1 MSALIPSIL
10 KKRITFLRL
19 PIKVCSGYKIYAVF
33 KDDTYASGTRTELLE
48 EIDNPVEPSPVI
60 KKVKLEKVEE
70 PTWKLP
76 NDAYYD
82 RDHKFFLIKDDRY
95 LSTMVTS
102 YNRVT
107 RLMSI
112 DTALEDYS
120 IESEVYLEYYRDVIT
135 REYVT
140 EDDCIII
147 VTPILKDS
155 SIIGDHN
162 VIL

>member
-1 MSALIPSIL
+1 MSTLIPSIL
-10 KKRITFLRL
+10 KKKITFLRL
-19 PIKVCSGYKIYAVF
+19 PAKACSGYKIYGVF
-33 KDDTYASGTRTELLE
+33 KDDNYASGTRTDLLE
-48 EIDNPVEPSPVI
+48 ELENPVEPSPVI
-60 KKVKLEKVEE
+60 KKIGLEKVEQ

-76 NDAYYD
+76 DDAYYD
-82 RDHKFFLIKDDRY
+82 RDHKFFLIKDGKY

-107 RLMSI
+107 RLISI
-112 DTALEDYS
+112 DTVLEDYS
-120 IESEVYLEYYRDVIT
+120 VESEVFLEYYRDVIT

-140 EDDCIII
+140 EDDCDII